1 MKDGKDSKT
10 SSTLPSKFYLYIYM
24 YIKETSS
31 TYVSPLL
38 GSTLLL
44 FVGGNF
50 VLSSGGDLKV
60 VNGNPLMIFPFVET
74 FLFLVI

>member
-1 MKDGKDSKT
+1 MKDDKDSKT
-10 SSTLPSKFYLYIYM
+10 SSTLPSEYYLNIYM
-24 YIKETSS
+24 YIKETTS

-44 FVGGNF
+44 FVRGKS

-60 VNGNPLMIFPFVET
+60 VIGKPLMIFPFVET
-74 FLFLVI
+74 FIFLVI